1 VDFFQTMT
9 NATTI
14 ALAFLALLMPP
25 LAAAAE
31 ELETTHLFG
40 FTLGTDVNN
49 VGEKEA
55 ELENNGRFGK
65 RDGTYAALSSEFGVK
80 FIPWHNFS
88 IEPEA
93 RVAYHD
99 VAGVSGLDDR
109 RQGALEAL
117 TFEMRYRLLERE
129 HAPFGLTVGF
139 DPHWGRV
146 DEVSGEPVDEYG
158 GQFLVAADRELIER
172 RLFAAVNL
180 TYEPDAQRSRI
191 TGLWQHQSSF
201 GASAAV
207 SLQLRPGFLMG
218 AEVRYLSAYGGLGL
232 DSFAG
237 RAVFAGPT
245 LYWKISELYWMSAA
259 WSVQIAGH
267 ATSDAGAL
275 DLTNFERQ
283 QAILRFGYN
292 F

>member
-1 VDFFQTMT
+1 M
-9 NATTI
+9 
-14 ALAFLALLMPP
+14 
-25 LAAAAE
+25 
-31 ELETTHLFG
+31 
-40 FTLGTDVNN
+40 
-49 VGEKEA
+49 
-55 ELENNGRFGK
+55 
-65 RDGTYAALSSEFGVK
+65 
-80 FIPWHNFS
+80 
-88 IEPEA
+88 
-93 RVAYHD
+93 
-99 VAGVSGLDDR
+99 AGVSGLDDR

-129 HAPFGLTVGF
+129 HGPFGLTVGF

-146 DEVSGEPVDEYG
+146 DEVSGEAVDEYG

-201 GASAAV
+201 GASAAL
-207 SLQLRPGFLMG
+207 SLQLRPGFLLG

-245 LYWKISELYWMSAA
+245 MYWKISELYWMSAA
-259 WSVQIAGH
+259 WSMQIAGH
-267 ATSDAGAL
+267 AASDAGAL